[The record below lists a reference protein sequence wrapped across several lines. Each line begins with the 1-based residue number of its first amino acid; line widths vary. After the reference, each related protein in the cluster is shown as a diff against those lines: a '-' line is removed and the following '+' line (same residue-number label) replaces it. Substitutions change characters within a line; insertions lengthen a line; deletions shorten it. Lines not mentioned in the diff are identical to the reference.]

1 VQQPENVVLSLV
13 GMQEFFGKFYPNST
27 FSFGYSFKNT
37 GTDAQG
43 MLAWSD
49 LLYLS
54 TTADRTGAPV
64 TSAATTAQGNGGM
77 LPLTL
82 TQLSHVCMCV
92 RSRGQG
98 S

>member
-1 VQQPENVVLSLV
+1 VQQPENVVLRLV

-54 TTADRTGAPV
+54 TTADRTGAPLP
-64 TSAATTAQGNGGM
+64 ATPSPTGWF
-77 LPLTL
+77 
-82 TQLSHVCMCV
+82 VC
-92 RSRGQG
+92 RL
-98 S
+98 